1 MDGGMDG
8 RMDGHGR
15 WLDAGWTLGGRR
27 VNAGWTLCG
36 RRVDVGWTGPRKTG
50 TEGGRDGRG

>member
-15 WLDAGWTLGGRR
+15 WLDAGWTLGGRDQEKR
-27 VNAGWTLCG
+27 E
-36 RRVDVGWTGPRKTG
+36 RKVDGMVGVSLV
-50 TEGGRDGRG
+50 